1 MALGN
6 RKIINP
12 FKPMLKTV
20 SSGVLNRYWIV
31 LVIFFIWMAL
41 LDKASFWTQYKLS
54 RSIKHLQVDK
64 IYYQNKM
71 KELDQTRL
79 DIQNDR
85 EKFARERYFMK
96 TTDEDVFVIDKKT
109 N

>member
-1 MALGN
+1 MAIGD
-6 RKIINP
+6 RRIINP
-12 FKPMLKTV
+12 FKPILNNV
-20 SSGVLNRYWIV
+20 SSGALNRYWMV
-31 LVIFFIWMAL
+31 LAVFIIWMAF

-54 RSIKHLQVDK
+54 RSIKHLQADK

-96 TTDEDVFVIDKKT
+96 TTDEDVFVIDKKS